1 MRLLCLE
8 LKRLVKTRS
17 TWMLLAAALILSAVL
32 AYFPISFVTSYKT
45 DARGNMVKLTGI
57 EAIQNKK
64 EQEQAIAGLI
74 TEEKVAKAVKDF
86 RECYQEYGSAFPPEV
101 PMEVYNEKIAPQ
113 YPVLERAARV
123 LADSQ
128 VYVDTMTDADI
139 SPEDVAGF
147 YEKYRERLKQMGKD
161 EKEQEEIER
170 LSADI
175 ETPFTYVPGFSAESY
190 DYLVLYLFLLMFIFA
205 VIAAPVF
212 CAEYQTGADSIL
224 RCARHGR
231 MRLAATKIGAMLII
245 FLATFGAGTAVFLL
259 ITNQAF
265 GWEGLQTSLQML
277 RSAFVM
283 PQMTLGEA
291 WTTVVLAGLCSLLAT
306 VCAALYLSSRCRNV
320 QAAIIG
326 SIVLCMLPTIIYMVS
341 SSNVADILRCIFPS
355 GGIGLTNSFFYEVMG
370 LHFIRLGTGYIWTPH
385 LIMGAAILEIPLFLV
400 LTAVTYCRRESI

>member
-113 YPVLERAARV
+113 YPVLEQAARV

-139 SPEDVAGF
+139 SSLVGSEMCIRDSPSYYESGLRMGRTSNFPADAAVSIRDASDDAG
-147 YEKYRERLKQMGKD
+147 RGLDNCRAGRL
-161 EKEQEEIER
+161 
-170 LSADI
+170 
-175 ETPFTYVPGFSAESY
+175 
-190 DYLVLYLFLLMFIFA
+190 
-205 VIAAPVF
+205 
-212 CAEYQTGADSIL
+212 
-224 RCARHGR
+224 
-231 MRLAATKIGAMLII
+231 
-245 FLATFGAGTAVFLL
+245 
-259 ITNQAF
+259 
-265 GWEGLQTSLQML
+265 
-277 RSAFVM
+277 
-283 PQMTLGEA
+283 
-291 WTTVVLAGLCSLLAT
+291 
-306 VCAALYLSSRCRNV
+306 
-320 QAAIIG
+320 
-326 SIVLCMLPTIIYMVS
+326 MLPSCYSLCCPIFVFQVQKRAGCHHRKHCTVHA
-341 SSNVADILRCIFPS
+341 ADHHLYGVKQQCGRHSKMHIP
-355 GGIGLTNSFFYEVMG
+355 
-370 LHFIRLGTGYIWTPH
+370 IRGNRPD
-385 LIMGAAILEIPLFLV
+385 E
-400 LTAVTYCRRESI
+400 

>member
-45 DARGNMVKLTGI
+45 DAKGNTVKLTGI

-64 EQEQAIAGLI
+64 EQERAIAGLI

-113 YPVLERAARV
+113 YPVLEQAARV

-161 EKEQEEIER
+161 EKEQVEIER

-175 ETPFTYVPGFSAESY
+175 ETPFTYVPGFSSESY

-212 CAEYQTGADSIL
+212 CADHFSGDVRCGNRGLPSYYESGLRMGRTSNFPADAAVSI
-224 RCARHGR
+224 RDASDDAGR
-231 MRLAATKIGAMLII
+231 GLDNCRAGRL
-245 FLATFGAGTAVFLL
+245 
-259 ITNQAF
+259 
-265 GWEGLQTSLQML
+265 
-277 RSAFVM
+277 
-283 PQMTLGEA
+283 
-291 WTTVVLAGLCSLLAT
+291 
-306 VCAALYLSSRCRNV
+306 
-320 QAAIIG
+320 
-326 SIVLCMLPTIIYMVS
+326 MLPSCYSLCCPIFVFQVQKRAGCHHRKHCTVHA
-341 SSNVADILRCIFPS
+341 ADHHLYGVKQQCGRHSKMHIP
-355 GGIGLTNSFFYEVMG
+355 
-370 LHFIRLGTGYIWTPH
+370 IRGNRPD
-385 LIMGAAILEIPLFLV
+385 E
-400 LTAVTYCRRESI
+400 

>member
-113 YPVLERAARV
+113 YPVLEQAARV

-147 YEKYRERLKQMGKD
+147 YEKYRDRLKQM
-161 EKEQEEIER
+161 
-170 LSADI
+170 
-175 ETPFTYVPGFSAESY
+175 
-190 DYLVLYLFLLMFIFA
+190 
-205 VIAAPVF
+205 
-212 CAEYQTGADSIL
+212 
-224 RCARHGR
+224 
-231 MRLAATKIGAMLII
+231 
-245 FLATFGAGTAVFLL
+245 
-259 ITNQAF
+259 
-265 GWEGLQTSLQML
+265 
-277 RSAFVM
+277 
-283 PQMTLGEA
+283 
-291 WTTVVLAGLCSLLAT
+291 
-306 VCAALYLSSRCRNV
+306 
-320 QAAIIG
+320 
-326 SIVLCMLPTIIYMVS
+326 
-341 SSNVADILRCIFPS
+341 
-355 GGIGLTNSFFYEVMG
+355 
-370 LHFIRLGTGYIWTPH
+370 
-385 LIMGAAILEIPLFLV
+385 
-400 LTAVTYCRRESI
+400 